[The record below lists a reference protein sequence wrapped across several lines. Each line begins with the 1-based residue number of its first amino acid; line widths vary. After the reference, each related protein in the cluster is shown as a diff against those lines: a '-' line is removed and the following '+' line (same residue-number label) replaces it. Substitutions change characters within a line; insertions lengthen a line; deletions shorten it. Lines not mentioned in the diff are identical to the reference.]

1 MAICQIYLPFIV
13 EFRHNKIRKMAERIG
28 FITSNIYQGTSIAMW
43 KALSEVFRSVSDC
56 SLFILPGGRLNA
68 ADDSENMRSMIY
80 DLACRGSLD
89 GIIIW
94 ASSLSGFARKSD
106 ITRFVR
112 EIAAD
117 IPAVVVGMDVEGI
130 PSVTFDDYSGMR
142 ALVSHFIEVH
152 GERRI
157 AFLRGPRNHEG
168 AEERYR
174 AYCDA
179 LSIHGIS
186 FDERLVSEPHG
197 WNDGVGAIRDLTDSR
212 ALVPGRDFTAIIA
225 ASDLLLTSAVLHLEK
240 QGITVPDDLRAGGF
254 NDTDDNLRLSTGLTT
269 VRLPVARIISSAYS
283 MLRALMEGRPAESQC
298 IRTELVVRN
307 SCGCVSDRMAGEHVN
322 PYEGVQ
328 RILSSCGSRSDLHES
343 ISAFIAA
350 SGDTDVLVDAVM
362 KRPDALMLG
371 HEITREYRRT
381 EAELRSRVRNEG
393 RILDVFKTG
402 LLAARSYEAIPPI
415 MQRSFPD
422 IGIRNCFL
430 VLHKEGR
437 SVMRAGFSGGML
449 YSTPCSFPGSMMLPE
464 SVSSRLEQGVY
475 IVEPLFYGSSE
486 LGHLVFSMESNVSY
500 IAENLRSSFSAAVR
514 GIELFEEATRMRKEA
529 ERSEND
535 AQMFYSKLSQGVLQP
550 ISEMRG
556 LLLSEDID
564 REKLSMKLSEAEHI
578 LRLALMERAG
588 YSPEKRL
595 IPFGHMV
602 PVLESIGFRLD
613 LPQDLPSFE
622 IDKKAFAEMM
632 HLIKA
637 WGDRG
642 NGYLDD
648 RGLRLSISIGEEG
661 EGSPSLILAERIA
674 FFSSYGFTIEGGRL
688 VISIPYPRLSDGS
701 SPEGRSGI
709 LFLRGDSTDD
719 IPDAIASL
727 ASLDNPHPRTIAWR
741 YGDVPSSLI
750 EGYKDSYMACFSLG
764 KEAVSLEAVLFP
776 DNLVLVYGDI
786 ELPASI
792 AGRTIRIRSREESL
806 KAGAVSAIIL
816 CGVDVQDAL
825 WFRAEVAFA
834 SVPIIYIKD
843 RFQMEEAE
851 VLSSAPSMLMLNPS
865 VFASSDAVKRL
876 SGIINGDDM
885 LPAFTASSVRRAIAY
900 MNGKSGS
907 VISRWQVAEAAGVNE
922 DYLTR
927 IFHREIGVS
936 PWEYLSLYR
945 VHAAKELLISTAL
958 PVRDIAAETGFQDP
972 AYFSRVF
979 RKAAGMSPGDFRKL
993 HVQDPRRAFK
1003 HEICLTDEA

>member
-1 MAICQIYLPFIV
+1 
-13 EFRHNKIRKMAERIG
+13 
-28 FITSNIYQGTSIAMW
+28 
-43 KALSEVFRSVSDC
+43 
-56 SLFILPGGRLNA
+56 
-68 ADDSENMRSMIY
+68 
-80 DLACRGSLD
+80 
-89 GIIIW
+89 
-94 ASSLSGFARKSD
+94 
-106 ITRFVR
+106 
-112 EIAAD
+112 
-117 IPAVVVGMDVEGI
+117 
-130 PSVTFDDYSGMR
+130 
-142 ALVSHFIEVH
+142 
-152 GERRI
+152 
-157 AFLRGPRNHEG
+157 
-168 AEERYR
+168 
-174 AYCDA
+174 
-179 LSIHGIS
+179 
-186 FDERLVSEPHG
+186 
-197 WNDGVGAIRDLTDSR
+197 
-212 ALVPGRDFTAIIA
+212 
-225 ASDLLLTSAVLHLEK
+225 
-240 QGITVPDDLRAGGF
+240 
-254 NDTDDNLRLSTGLTT
+254 
-269 VRLPVARIISSAYS
+269 
-283 MLRALMEGRPAESQC
+283 
-298 IRTELVVRN
+298 
-307 SCGCVSDRMAGEHVN
+307 
-322 PYEGVQ
+322 
-328 RILSSCGSRSDLHES
+328 
-343 ISAFIAA
+343 
-350 SGDTDVLVDAVM
+350 
-362 KRPDALMLG
+362 
-371 HEITREYRRT
+371 
-381 EAELRSRVRNEG
+381 
-393 RILDVFKTG
+393 
-402 LLAARSYEAIPPI
+402 
-415 MQRSFPD
+415 
-422 IGIRNCFL
+422 
-430 VLHKEGR
+430 
-437 SVMRAGFSGGML
+437 
-449 YSTPCSFPGSMMLPE
+449 
-464 SVSSRLEQGVY
+464 
-475 IVEPLFYGSSE
+475 
-486 LGHLVFSMESNVSY
+486 
-500 IAENLRSSFSAAVR
+500 
-514 GIELFEEATRMRKEA
+514 
-529 ERSEND
+529 
-535 AQMFYSKLSQGVLQP
+535 MFYSKLSHGVLQP

-709 LFLRGDSTDD
+709 LFLRGDSADD

-792 AGRTIRIRSREESL
+792 AGRIIRIHSREESL

-885 LPAFTASSVRRAIAY
+885 LPAFTASPVRRAIAY

>member
-1 MAICQIYLPFIV
+1 MAICQIYLPFIE

-43 KALSEVFRSVSDC
+43 KALSEVFRTAPGC

-68 ADDSENMRSMIY
+68 ADDSEDMRSMIY
-80 DLACRGSLD
+80 DLACKGSLD
-89 GIIIW
+89 GIMIW

-106 ITRFVR
+106 IVRFVR
-112 EIAAD
+112 GIAAD
-117 IPAVVVGMDVEGI
+117 IPAVVIGMDADGI

-142 ALVSHFIEVH
+142 ARVSHFIEVH

-157 AFLRGPRNHEG
+157 AFLRGPENHGG

-179 LSIHGIS
+179 LSVHGIAVDS
-186 FDERLVSEPHG
+186 RLVSEPHG
-197 WNDGVGAIRDLTDSR
+197 WNDGVGAIRDLTDSE
-212 ALVPGRDFTAIIA
+212 ALVPGRDFTAMVA

-240 QGITVPDDLRAGGF
+240 QGITVPDDLRIGGF
-254 NDTDDNLRLSTGLTT
+254 NDTDDNQRLSTGLTT
-269 VRLPVARIISSAYS
+269 VRLPVARIISVAYS

-298 IRTELVVRN
+298 IRTELVIRN
-307 SCGCVSDRMAGEHVN
+307 SCGCVSDRIAGEPGNH
-322 PYEGVQ
+322 YEGVQ
-328 RILSSCGSRSDLHES
+328 RILSSCGNRSDLHES

-350 SGDTDVLVDAVM
+350 SGDTDILVDAVM

-381 EAELRSRVRNEG
+381 EAELRSRVRNES

-415 MQRSFPD
+415 MQKSFPD

-449 YSTPCSFPGSMMLPE
+449 YSTPCSFPENMMLSE
-464 SVSSRLEQGVY
+464 SICSQLEQGVY
-475 IVEPLFYGSSE
+475 IVEPLFYGRSE
-486 LGHLVFSMESNVSY
+486 LGHLVFSMEGNGSY

-514 GIELFEEATRMRKEA
+514 GIELFEEATRMRNEA

-556 LLLSEDID
+556 LLLAHDID
-564 REKLSMKLSEAEHI
+564 REKLAMKLSEAEHI

-595 IPFGHMV
+595 IPFSHMV
-602 PVLESIGFRLD
+602 PVLESIGFGLN
-613 LPQDLPSFE
+613 LPMDLPSFE
-622 IDKKAFAEMM
+622 IDKTAFAEMM
-632 HLIKA
+632 HLIRS
-637 WGDRG
+637 WGDQI

-674 FFSSYGFTIEGGRL
+674 FFSSYGFAIEGRRL
-688 VISIPYPRLSDGS
+688 IISIPYPQLDGS

-709 LFLRGDSTDD
+709 LFLRGDSQDD
-719 IPDAIASL
+719 IPDAIAGI
-727 ASLDNPHPRTIAWR
+727 ASLDNPHPMTIAWR

-764 KEAVSLEAVLFP
+764 KEAASLESVLFP
-776 DNLVLVYGDI
+776 ENLILVYGDI
-786 ELPASI
+786 ELPSAIS
-792 AGRTIRIRSREESL
+792 GRAIRIRSREESL
-806 KAGAVSAIIL
+806 KVGTVSAVIL
-816 CGVDVQDAL
+816 SGVDVQDVL
-825 WFRAEVAFA
+825 WFRSEAAFA

-843 RFQMEEAE
+843 RFQMEETEAF
-851 VLSSAPSMLMLNPS
+851 STAPSMLMLNPS

-876 SGIINGDDM
+876 SGVINGDDM

-907 VISRWQVAEAAGVNE
+907 VISRWQIAEAAGVNE

-927 IFHREIGVS
+927 IFHREIGIS
-936 PWEYLSLYR
+936 PWEYLCLYR
-945 VHAAKELLISTAL
+945 VHAAKVLLSSTAL
-958 PVRDIAAETGFQDP
+958 PIRDIAAETGFQDP

-979 RKAAGMSPGDFRKL
+979 RKIAGMSPGDFRKL
-993 HVQDPRRAFK
+993 H
-1003 HEICLTDEA
+1003 E